1 MGQIIVEALN
11 DCLPDSDALYE
22 KEKKNTLEGQEAEEM
37 KNCSVQKIGEN
48 FSSVASN
55 PPGAYIPPHWRVT
68 KSPQTIICGFET
80 VLIPAVQGSFP
91 CVYIQGCYFHLCQA
105 VVRKVTILGMRTRNI
120 LEVARRKTLLVDEWD
135 SVETLNQ
142 QMTSGRVT
150 ADDL

>member
-68 KSPQTIICGFET
+68 KSVRQFLLYNNSISIFCTEENFII
-80 VLIPAVQGSFP
+80 
-91 CVYIQGCYFHLCQA
+91 
-105 VVRKVTILGMRTRNI
+105 
-120 LEVARRKTLLVDEWD
+120 
-135 SVETLNQ
+135 
-142 QMTSGRVT
+142 
-150 ADDL
+150 